1 MPLTLKLDDSSSIK
15 VFEVTKKDWTDDN
28 IGTNTQSHEDTSKTG
43 ILFNLIYNPVMNHV
57 H

>member
-1 MPLTLKLDDSSSIK
+1 MI

-43 ILFNLIYNPVMNHV
+43 ILFNLIYNPFMNHV